1 MQNLPIVRR
10 QTPTQCPGAP
20 TNTVLAED
28 GNVYDRDELME
39 MATEYDSNSPSFS
52 GYRTDTGSPGP
63 EERRLHFASEA
74 AALEDFFSGVL
85 RAGGVVRCRATGATA
100 AALPNMTPADRTS
113 ALLRERNAQA
123 AQKKAQND
131 QYDLLCASLR
141 RGTVLED
148 NNMPMEPPRPCR
160 QAEGGRRVPL
170 PSVLPTTP
178 PRNAYVPHK
187 EWGAVVPLSAVEL
200 NPDNH
205 PWCVEA
211 AEGLKKM

>member
-74 AALEDFFSGVL
+74 AALEDFFS
-85 RAGGVVRCRATGATA
+85 GATA

-178 PRNAYVPHK
+178 PRGIYIPHK
-187 EWGAVVPLSAVEL
+187 EWGAVVPLSAVEW